1 MGLTRKSAKEARQLA
16 AEILSR
22 LDAILKMTGG
32 PELSNAYKNAKSEVN
47 SFYSVI
53 FSFGFYLLLLLSS
66 TSCDKVFC
74 PYLLATYLE
83 PTFSSSISHPMNPI
97 QSNSTGGEECGVSGG
112 QGGYAY
118 QAQRHLRNHQGKKN
132 IH

>member
-47 SFYSVI
+47 F
-53 FSFGFYLLLLLSS
+53 LLLLRI
-66 TSCDKVFC
+66 
-74 PYLLATYLE
+74 A
-83 PTFSSSISHPMNPI
+83 
-97 QSNSTGGEECGVSGG
+97 VSV
-112 QGGYAY
+112 
-118 QAQRHLRNHQGKKN
+118 
-132 IH
+132 